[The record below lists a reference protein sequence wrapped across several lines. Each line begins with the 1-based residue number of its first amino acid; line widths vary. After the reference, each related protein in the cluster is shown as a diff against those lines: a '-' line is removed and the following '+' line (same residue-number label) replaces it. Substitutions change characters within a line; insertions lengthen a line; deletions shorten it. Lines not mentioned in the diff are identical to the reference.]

1 MIWIQTKGLV
11 IVGDGTLIL
20 TEPELVIPLFEV
32 DAVLSILPAS
42 GNHRTFHHSPTIQ
55 YSLSG
60 LRPIVVTSRPVM
72 KRILW
77 TTPDKATD
85 LPQPLRSP
93 PRSFSARV
101 VSHHPRRLPAPLRYD
116 LMCRRAGARH
126 AASHP
131 DPPAMPGV
139 ARAHAGS
146 HRSRLDAAGDRR
158 HRQPEDRRGDVAV
171 LRPNGSQGSH
181 RSRCHVDSTSAR
193 VRLRA
198 PHSEPARSV
207 IPHVHIVPDERRRP
221 ASDRTRQSAIST
233 RPRRRAASGYSRRPP
248 RPILGMQ
255 AVSLIAAS
263 TPVVSAPTC
272 RGGRAFRASPLIVS
286 ITI

>member
-1 MIWIQTKGLV
+1 M
-11 IVGDGTLIL
+11 
-20 TEPELVIPLFEV
+20 
-32 DAVLSILPAS
+32 
-42 GNHRTFHHSPTIQ
+42 IQ

-93 PRSFSARV
+93 TRSFSARV
-101 VSHHPRRLPAPLRYD
+101 VSHNPRRLPAPLRHD
-116 LMCRRAGARH
+116 LMRWSAGARH

-131 DPPAMPGV
+131 DPPGV
-139 ARAHAGS
+139 PRVLRAQAGS
-146 HRSRLDAAGDRR
+146 HSSRLDPAGDRR
-158 HRQPEDRRGDVAV
+158 HGQPEDRRRAVAV
-171 LRPNGSQGSH
+171 LRPDRSQGSD
-181 RSRCHVDSTSAR
+181 RSRCQVDSPRAR
-193 VRLRA
+193 VSLRA
-198 PHSEPARSV
+198 PHSEPARPV

-272 RGGRAFRASPLIVS
+272 RGGRAFRGSPLIVS